1 VDGTSSISKSQHKRA
16 SKTLNLFQNGLK
28 IIFTPQGEVE
38 DREVVVVFAG
48 ETRSDFAGRLAPTSL
63 SNCIFVELKA
73 NTTDIGGNSDEVQ
86 A

>member
-1 VDGTSSISKSQHKRA
+1 MASKSF
-16 SKTLNLFQNGLK
+16 LL
-28 IIFTPQGEVE
+28 QGEVE
-38 DREVVVVFAG
+38 DREVVFAG